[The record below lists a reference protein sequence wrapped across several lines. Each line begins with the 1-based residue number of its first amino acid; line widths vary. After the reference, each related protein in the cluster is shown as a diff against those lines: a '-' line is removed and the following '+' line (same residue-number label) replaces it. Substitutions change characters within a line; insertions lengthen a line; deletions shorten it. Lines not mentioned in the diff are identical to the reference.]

1 MSLFDRLLLHLCDM
15 LSDPALLVPCSLSAE
30 VKASHPV
37 SHALKIRAAY
47 SAHDYVSF
55 FRLYDS
61 APNLNKRLL
70 GKCSTLRAF
79 A

>member
-1 MSLFDRLLLHLCDM
+1 MLASLCGTPFCFTMPRGVLL
-15 LSDPALLVPCSLSAE
+15 CSLSAE

-37 SHALKIRAAY
+37 AHALKIRAAY

-70 GKCSTLRAF
+70 GEIAS
-79 A
+79 